1 MIFFPLK
8 KDSKIHLKTVKK
20 IVKLCFNFNEFVFS
34 HDYTFNFIF
43 KLKIFFLTVGTL
55 FVGDFIRNWLSK
67 LKSSLLTKLIL
78 DTILTVELVT
88 AALEFGVIFQHFGIL
103 WWTAGL
109 FMNCVY
115 QITRWSGLTPP
126 SPYVHL
132 LEWIQGKQ
140 VIRETLFIIKH

>member
-1 MIFFPLK
+1 MTRFFPFTN
-8 KDSKIHLKTVKK
+8 S
-20 IVKLCFNFNEFVFS
+20 
-34 HDYTFNFIF
+34 NFI
-43 KLKIFFLTVGTL
+43 LKNGESVCKVTPFILTNLFHRLVSFQFYCLFLAVGTL

-67 LKSSLLTKLIL
+67 LQSSLVTKLIL

>member
-1 MIFFPLK
+1 MFTFLTVQNSFHFDEFVYIFF
-8 KDSKIHLKTVKK
+8 
-20 IVKLCFNFNEFVFS
+20 
-34 HDYTFNFIF
+34 
-43 KLKIFFLTVGTL
+43 FLAVGTL
-55 FVGDFIRNWLSK
+55 FGGDFLRNWLSK
-67 LKSSLLTKLIL
+67 FKSSLLTKLIL
-78 DTILTVELVT
+78 DSILTIELVT

-140 VIRETLFIIKH
+140 VIFVH